1 MDIQAAILREPGGQ
15 FTIETAT
22 LDAPKTG
29 EVLVKV
35 VAAGVC
41 HTDIGV
47 QHMMPM
53 PVVLGHEGSGIVEAV
68 GPGVTKVAPG
78 DPVVMTF
85 GSCGRCPSCV
95 EGAPSHCHDMRTLQ
109 FSGGRFDGSPT
120 MSQQGEKVNAAFFQQ
135 SSFATHA
142 LATERNVVKVT
153 QADVPLELL
162 GPLGCGIQTGAGAV
176 MNAVKARAGSCIAI
190 MGAGSVGLSGV
201 MAAHLIGCTTIIAVD
216 INKDRLE
223 LARDVGATHIL
234 DASEG
239 DTAARIRG
247 LTNGGAHYALETAG
261 TVQSFTDVIACLT
274 MRGVCGIV
282 TVPNHGGTFD
292 FSARDLLT
300 GGRTVVGVLEG
311 SSVPDVFIP
320 QLIDFYA
327 QGRFPMDRLATYYP
341 FEKINQ
347 AVADSVSGK
356 TIKPILKMP

>member
-1 MDIQAAILREPGGQ
+1 MEIQAAVLREPGGQ
-15 FTIETAT
+15 FALETVT
-22 LDAPKTG
+22 LDAPQSG

-35 VAAGVC
+35 LAAGVC

-47 QHMMPM
+47 QHIMPM
-53 PVVLGHEGSGIVEAV
+53 PVVLGHEGSGVVEAI
-68 GPGVTKVAPG
+68 GAGVTKVAPG
-78 DPVVMTF
+78 DRVVMTF

-95 EGAPSHCHDMRTLQ
+95 EGVPSHCHDMRTQ
-109 FSGGRFDGSPT
+109 HFSGGRADGSPT
-120 MSQQGEKVNAAFFQQ
+120 MRQHGEKVNAAFFQQ
-135 SSFATHA
+135 SSFATYA

-153 QADVPLELL
+153 HDNIPLELL

-176 MNAVKARAGSCIAI
+176 MNTIKARAGSSIAV

-216 INKDRLE
+216 INKGRLE
-223 LARDVGATHIL
+223 LARNLGATHIL

-239 DTAARIRG
+239 DVAERIRN
-247 LTNGGAHYALETAG
+247 LTGGGAHFVLETAG
-261 TVQSFTDVIACLT
+261 TVQSFTDAIACLT

-282 TVPNHGGTFD
+282 TVPNHGGSFE
-292 FSARDLLT
+292 FSARELLT

-320 QLIDFYA
+320 QLIEFYA
-327 QGRFPMDRLATYYP
+327 QGRFPMDQLATYYP
-341 FEKINQ
+341 FDQINQ

-356 TIKPILKMP
+356 TIKPILKMT